1 MRIDLRQQKATTES
15 NLTAMNGGFEVLKVC
30 VEQRMNS
37 CCGEKESKVAALK
50 RFSIALALVAF
61 AFSSIPSAQAQVG
74 FPVQPLGRIVC
85 TYSAVPNQV
94 RSEGLAE
101 RTGDVRLDCTNDG
114 VFNPDSPFNQIQQ
127 YVLANIT
134 VQLNTAVTNMLDVGG
149 DGGNVT
155 DAVLVIN
162 DNNNIRPVAG
172 SYFPIPLWPFP
183 PPGEIQCTNLELHPG
198 LPHVVDPR
206 YPCPQKG
213 ALSGSN
219 SLTWDGVHFPVPGA
233 PNLPAYALPD
243 DIDDDGVPDC
253 LSSSLFE
260 EIDDEDE
267 YADICFQQTTTIR
280 ITNIRANAAAVGA
293 GGAIFANLTI
303 FSFAGI
309 SVTPS
314 NQQTV
319 ANVFQG
325 LTVDFGDGVTG
336 LQCEEYEDDTYIVL
350 EEGFAGAFKT
360 LGGPTY
366 AQADAGAENGYPVC
380 DFDIPVEP
388 PPDGPFP
395 SPPFQI
401 FGGGCHD
408 PQSNA
413 GTGGG
418 ATQATRFL
426 IRFFGIPAGIEIK
439 VFDAVEGDGSD
450 SEPLEE
456 DCPVEGSGGDRYLCV
471 ERVAGAD
478 EDGAGGAAAGGG
490 GDYEVGLDS
499 DGNGYVVYE
508 LKNGDPFRPQSIY
521 IPIGIWW
528 EPDTGEDEPAIGSGQ
543 INATFAP
550 LSDEGEAGNFPKPRF
565 IDTGG
570 DPETFVTVVRCST
583 TLLFPFVTGRFGF
596 DTGFSI
602 SNTSMDWK
610 GTEPQRGR
618 CMIHYIGDTGGVDDS
633 MPDDDL
639 SSIIDGGEQAT
650 WTLSMGNPAWE
661 LNGAPDFQGFVVA
674 MCEFQY
680 AHGYAFIT
688 DATSGVPNF
697 AQGYLALVMQFDSD
711 GDRQIN
717 CYSRCRSEGL
727 NQ

>member
-1 MRIDLRQQKATTES
+1 
-15 NLTAMNGGFEVLKVC
+15 MNGGFEVLKMC

-37 CCGEKESKVAALK
+37 CCGEKESKMAALK

-61 AFSSIPSAQAQVG
+61 AFSSIPSAQAQFG

-85 TYSAVPNQV
+85 VYSAVPNQV

-101 RTGDVRLDCTNDG
+101 RTGDVRLDCNNDG

-155 DAVLVIN
+155 DSVLIVN
-162 DNNNIRPVAG
+162 DNNHFAPIDESVTPWDGGCENAYLGGG
-172 SYFPIPLWPFP
+172 SY
-183 PPGEIQCTNLELHPG
+183 
-198 LPHVVDPR
+198 LPDGR

-213 ALSGSN
+213 RLQGSN
-219 SLTWDGVHFPVPGA
+219 ALTWNGVQFPVPGA
-233 PNLPAYALPD
+233 PNDPSDLPD
-243 DIDDDGVPDC
+243 PDGDGIPICDDIFDQD
-253 LSSSLFE
+253 SSDS
-260 EIDDEDE
+260 
-267 YADICFQQTTTIR
+267 CFNISTTIR
-280 ITNIRANAAAVGA
+280 VTNIRANAAAVGA

-325 LTVDFGDGVTG
+325 LTVDYGSGVSG
-336 LQCEEYEDDTYIVL
+336 LQCEGFEDETYIEL
-350 EEGFAGAFKT
+350 EEGFAGSFKT
-360 LGGPTY
+360 LGSPTFVNGDF
-366 AQADAGAENGYPVC
+366 AAENGYPVC
-380 DFDIPVEP
+380 E
-388 PPDGPFP
+388 DGG
-395 SPPFQI
+395 I
-401 FGGGCHD
+401 EGCGT

-426 IRFFGIPAGIEIK
+426 VRFFGIPAGIELY
-439 VFDAVEGDGSD
+439 VADAVEGDGSD
-450 SEPLEE
+450 SG
-456 DCPVEGSGGDRYLCV
+456 DIGGDCYVAEPWENRDLCV
-471 ERVAGAD
+471 ERVVGANA
-478 EDGAGGAAAGGG
+478 DGEGGASEGGG
-490 GDYEVGLDS
+490 DDYEVGLDS

-508 LKNGDPFRPQSIY
+508 LKNGDPFRPQSIR
-521 IPIGIWW
+521 IPVFIEW
-528 EPDTGEDEPAIGSGQ
+528 EPGTGDDEPGIGSGQ
-543 INATFAP
+543 FNATFGP

-565 IDTGG
+565 IDTGE
-570 DPETFVTVVRCST
+570 DPVTFVSTVRCST

-596 DTGFSI
+596 DTGFAI

-618 CMIHYIGDTGGVDDS
+618 CMIHYIGDTGGVADS
-633 MPDDDL
+633 MPDDDT
-639 SSIIDGGEQAT
+639 SSIIEGGEQAT
-650 WTLSMGNPAWE
+650 WTLSMGNPAWD

-688 DATSGVPNF
+688 DATSAIPNF

-717 CYSRCRSEGL
+717 CFHSRCRSEGL

>member
-1 MRIDLRQQKATTES
+1 M
-15 NLTAMNGGFEVLKVC
+15 
-30 VEQRMNS
+30 
-37 CCGEKESKVAALK
+37 AALK

-61 AFSSIPSAQAQVG
+61 AFSSIPSAQASHG

-85 TYSAVPNQV
+85 SYSAVPNQV

-101 RTGDVRLDCTNDG
+101 RTGDARLDCTNDG
-114 VFNPDSPFNQIQQ
+114 VYNPELPWINDIQQ

-149 DGGNVT
+149 DGGNDGNVT
-155 DAVLVIN
+155 DSVLVIN
-162 DNNNIRPVAG
+162 DNNH
-172 SYFPIPLWPFP
+172 FDPIDESVTPWD
-183 PPGEIQCTNLELHPG
+183 GGCTYIEDAFGVPDG
-198 LPHVVDPR
+198 R

-213 ALSGSN
+213 RLQASN
-219 SLTWDGVHFPVPGA
+219 ALTWSGVQFPVPGA
-233 PNLPAYALPD
+233 PNDPEDLPEVDKDGLPICD
-243 DIDDDGVPDC
+243 DFFNQD
-253 LSSSLFE
+253 S
-260 EIDDEDE
+260 EDS
-267 YADICFQQTTTIR
+267 CFNTVTTLR

-293 GGAIFANLTI
+293 GGEIVANLTI

-336 LQCEEYEDDTYIVL
+336 LQCEEMDDATYIVL
-350 EEGFAGAFKT
+350 EEGFAGSFKT
-360 LGGPTY
+360 LGAPTFLQGDF
-366 AQADAGAENGYPVC
+366 AAENGYPVC
-380 DFDIPVEP
+380 DE
-388 PPDGPFP
+388 
-395 SPPFQI
+395 
-401 FGGGCHD
+401 GGLFFAICTD

-426 IRFFGIPAGIEIK
+426 IRFFGIPAGVEIL
-439 VFDAVEGDGSD
+439 VDNAVEGDGSD
-450 SEPLEE
+450 SGWVS
-456 DCPVEGSGGDRYLCV
+456 DCPVEDSGGDRYLCV
-471 ERVAGAD
+471 ERVVGAD
-478 EDGAGGAAAGGG
+478 ADGAGGVSVGG
-490 GDYEVGLDS
+490 GDNYEVGLDS
-499 DGNGYVVYE
+499 DGNGSVVYE
-508 LKNGDPFRPQSIY
+508 IKNGDPFRPQSIR
-521 IPIGIWW
+521 IPVYTYW
-528 EPDTGEDEPAIGSGQ
+528 EPNTGDDEPGIGSGQ
-543 INATFAP
+543 FNATFAP

-570 DPETFVTVVRCST
+570 DPNTFVTVVRCST

-596 DTGFSI
+596 DTGFAI

-618 CMIHYIGDTGGVDDS
+618 CMIHYIGDTGGVADS

-688 DATSGVPNF
+688 DASSAIPNF
-697 AQGYLALVMQFDSD
+697 AQGYLALVMQFDAD

-717 CYSRCRSEGL
+717 CFHSRCRSEGL

>member
-1 MRIDLRQQKATTES
+1 M
-15 NLTAMNGGFEVLKVC
+15 
-30 VEQRMNS
+30 
-37 CCGEKESKVAALK
+37 AALK

-61 AFSSIPSAQAQVG
+61 AFSSIPSAQAQFD

-101 RTGDVRLDCTNDG
+101 RTGDARLDCTNDG
-114 VFNPDSPFNQIQQ
+114 VYNPGLPELNNIQQ

-155 DAVLVIN
+155 DSVLIVN
-162 DNNNIRPVAG
+162 DNNHWDPIDASITPDDGGCDYYGAPFG
-172 SYFPIPLWPFP
+172 SIP
-183 PPGEIQCTNLELHPG
+183 
-198 LPHVVDPR
+198 DMR

-213 ALSGSN
+213 RLQGPNA
-219 SLTWDGVHFPVPGA
+219 LTWNGVQFPVPGA
-233 PNLPAYALPD
+233 PNYFSDLPD
-243 DIDDDGVPDC
+243 PDGDGIPICEDI
-253 LSSSLFE
+253 FNQ
-260 EIDDEDE
+260 DDENS
-267 YADICFQQTTTIR
+267 CFNVVTTIR
-280 ITNIRANAAAVGA
+280 ITNMRANAAAVGA

-325 LTVDFGDGVTG
+325 LNVAPENGNAGNGDYLVFGEDVSG
-336 LQCEEYEDDTYIVL
+336 LQCEEFHDHTYIEL
-350 EEGFAGAFKT
+350 EEGFAGSFKT
-360 LGGPTY
+360 LGAPTFVQGDF
-366 AQADAGAENGYPVC
+366 AAENGYPVC
-380 DFDIPVEP
+380 EDWDEFD
-388 PPDGPFP
+388 
-395 SPPFQI
+395 
-401 FGGGCHD
+401 CD

-426 IRFFGIPAGIEIK
+426 IRFFGIPAGVEIW
-439 VFDAVEGDGSD
+439 VWDMVEGDGSD
-450 SEPLEE
+450 SDWIDY
-456 DCPVEGSGGDRYLCV
+456 DCPVEPAWLDQDLCV

-478 EDGAGGAAAGGG
+478 EDGAGGAAVGSTSY
-490 GDYEVGLDS
+490 DEYEVGLDS

-508 LKNGDPFRPQSIY
+508 LKNGDPFRSQLIE
-521 IPIGIWW
+521 IPIYVEW
-528 EPDTGEDEPAIGSGQ
+528 EPDTGADEPAIGSGQ
-543 INATFAP
+543 FNATFAP

-570 DPETFVTVVRCST
+570 DPVTFVTVVRCST

-596 DTGFSI
+596 DTGFAI

-610 GTEPQRGR
+610 GTEPQRGS
-618 CMIHYIGDTGGVDDS
+618 CMIHYIGSTGDTGV
-633 MPDDDL
+633 MPDDDV
-639 SSIIDGGEQAT
+639 SSIIEGGEQAT
-650 WTLSMGNPAWE
+650 WTLSMGNPAWD

-688 DATSGVPNF
+688 DASSAIPNF
-697 AQGYLALVMQFDSD
+697 AQGYLALVMQFDSGGDRIINCHD
-711 GDRQIN
+711 GD
-717 CYSRCRSEGL
+717 CGSEAL

>member
-1 MRIDLRQQKATTES
+1 M
-15 NLTAMNGGFEVLKVC
+15 
-30 VEQRMNS
+30 
-37 CCGEKESKVAALK
+37 AALK
-50 RFSIALALVAF
+50 RFSVALALVAF
-61 AFSSIPSAQAQVG
+61 AFSSIPSAQAQFG

-85 TYSAVPNQV
+85 VYSAVPNQV

-101 RTGDVRLDCTNDG
+101 RTGDVRLDCNNDG

-134 VQLNTAVTNMLDVGG
+134 VQLNTAVTNMLNVGG

-155 DAVLVIN
+155 DSVLIVN
-162 DNNNIRPVAG
+162 DNNHFRPIDESLTPWDG
-172 SYFPIPLWPFP
+172 GCDYIPEFLD
-183 PPGEIQCTNLELHPG
+183 G
-198 LPHVVDPR
+198 R

-213 ALSGSN
+213 RLQGPNA
-219 SLTWDGVHFPVPGA
+219 LTWNGVQFPVPGA
-233 PNLPAYALPD
+233 PNDVSDLPD
-243 DIDDDGVPDC
+243 PDGDGIPICLDIFDQD
-253 LSSSLFE
+253 SSDS
-260 EIDDEDE
+260 
-267 YADICFQQTTTIR
+267 CFNISTTIR

-325 LTVDFGDGVTG
+325 LTVDFEGDVTG
-336 LQCEEYEDDTYIVL
+336 LQCEEFNDDVCSGNCGDHMHLWL
-350 EEGFAGAFKT
+350 EEGFAGSFKT
-360 LGGPTY
+360 LGGPTFIQGDF
-366 AQADAGAENGYPVC
+366 AAENGYPVC
-380 DFDIPVEP
+380 E
-388 PPDGPFP
+388 DGTF
-395 SPPFQI
+395 FN
-401 FGGGCHD
+401 CD

-426 IRFFGIPAGIEIK
+426 IRFFGIPAGVELY
-439 VFDAVEGDGSD
+439 VRDAVESDGSNSYSID
-450 SEPLEE
+450 Y
-456 DCPVEGSGGDRYLCV
+456 DCPVEPSFLDQNLCV

-478 EDGAGGAAAGGG
+478 ENGEGGAAVGGSDD
-490 GDYEVGLDS
+490 DYEVDLDS

-508 LKNGDPFRPQSIY
+508 LKNGDPFRPQSIKIHIY
-521 IPIGIWW
+521 VEW
-528 EPDTGEDEPAIGSGQ
+528 EPDTGADEPAIGSGQ
-543 INATFAP
+543 MNATFAP

-570 DPETFVTVVRCST
+570 DPVTFVTVVRCST

-602 SNTSMDWK
+602 SNTSLDWK
-610 GTEPQRGR
+610 GTTPQRGR

-639 SSIIDGGEQAT
+639 SSIIEGGEQAT

-688 DATSGVPNF
+688 DASSAIPNF
-697 AQGYLALVMQFDSD
+697 AQGYLALVMQFDAD
-711 GDRQIN
+711 GDRLIN
-717 CYSRCRSEGL
+717 CHDDDYGKRDEDEGCRSEGL

>member
-1 MRIDLRQQKATTES
+1 M
-15 NLTAMNGGFEVLKVC
+15 
-30 VEQRMNS
+30 
-37 CCGEKESKVAALK
+37 AALK

-61 AFSSIPSAQAQVG
+61 AFSSIPSAHAQFD

-85 TYSAVPNQV
+85 VYSAVPNQV

-114 VFNPDSPFNQIQQ
+114 VYNPDSPFNQIQQ

-134 VQLNTAVTNMLDVGG
+134 VQLNTAVTNMLNVGG

-155 DAVLVIN
+155 DSVLIVN
-162 DNNNIRPVAG
+162 DNNH
-172 SYFPIPLWPFP
+172 FTPIDESVTPWDD
-183 PPGEIQCTNLELHPG
+183 GCDYVDVGGGTY
-198 LPHVVDPR
+198 LPDGR

-213 ALSGSN
+213 RLQGPNA
-219 SLTWDGVHFPVPGA
+219 LTWNGVQFPVPGA
-233 PNLPAYALPD
+233 PNDMNNLPPTD
-243 DIDDDGVPDC
+243 GTGTPICEDI
-253 LSSSLFE
+253 FNQ
-260 EIDDEDE
+260 DDENS
-267 YADICFQQTTTIR
+267 CFNVVTTIR

-325 LTVDFGDGVTG
+325 LNVAPENGNAGNGDYLVFGEDVSG
-336 LQCEEYEDDTYIVL
+336 LQCEEFHETIWL
-350 EEGFAGAFKT
+350 ELQEGFAGSFKT
-360 LGGPTY
+360 LGGPTFIQGDF
-366 AQADAGAENGYPVC
+366 AAENGYPVC
-380 DFDIPVEP
+380 SDWYEDV
-388 PPDGPFP
+388 D
-395 SPPFQI
+395 
-401 FGGGCHD
+401 CH

-418 ATQATRFL
+418 ATQATRF
-426 IRFFGIPAGIEIK
+426 IVRFLGIPAGIEID
-439 VFDAVEGDGSD
+439 VVDAWEGDGSD
-450 SEPLEE
+450 SMYPGG
-456 DCPVEGSGGDRYLCV
+456 DCPVEPAWLDRDLCV
-471 ERVAGAD
+471 ERVSGAD
-478 EDGAGGAAAGGG
+478 ENGEGGAAVGGG

-508 LKNGDPFRPQSIY
+508 LKNGDPFRPQSIQ
-521 IPIGIWW
+521 IPIYIYWD
-528 EPDTGEDEPAIGSGQ
+528 PDTGADEPAIGSGQ
-543 INATFAP
+543 MNATFAP

-570 DPETFVTVVRCST
+570 DPVTFVTVVRCST

-618 CMIHYIGDTGGVDDS
+618 CMIHYIGGTGDTDV
-633 MPDDDL
+633 MPDDDT
-639 SSIIDGGEQAT
+639 SSIIEGGEQAT
-650 WTLSMGNPAWE
+650 WTLSMGNPAWD

-688 DATSGVPNF
+688 DASSGVPNF

-717 CYSRCRSEGL
+717 CFHSRCRSEGL

>member
-1 MRIDLRQQKATTES
+1 M
-15 NLTAMNGGFEVLKVC
+15 
-30 VEQRMNS
+30 
-37 CCGEKESKVAALK
+37 AALK

-61 AFSSIPSAQAQVG
+61 AFSSIPVAQAQFG

-101 RTGDVRLDCTNDG
+101 RTGDARLDCTNDG
-114 VFNPDSPFNQIQQ
+114 VYNPGLPELNNIQQ

-155 DAVLVIN
+155 DSVLIV
-162 DNNNIRPVAG
+162 NNNNHYAPIEDSILPPDG
-172 SYFPIPLWPFP
+172 GCSYTDGPYGFP
-183 PPGEIQCTNLELHPG
+183 
-198 LPHVVDPR
+198 DMR

-213 ALSGSN
+213 RLQGPNA
-219 SLTWDGVHFPVPGA
+219 LTWNGVQFPVPGA
-233 PNLPAYALPD
+233 PNFPFDLPD
-243 DIDDDGVPDC
+243 PDFDGIPICEDI
-253 LSSSLFE
+253 FNQYE
-260 EIDDEDE
+260 ENS
-267 YADICFQQTTTIR
+267 CFNVVTTIR

-325 LTVDFGDGVTG
+325 LNVDYGDGVSG
-336 LQCEEYEDDTYIVL
+336 LQCEGFHHETYIEL
-350 EEGFAGAFKT
+350 EEGFAGSFKT
-360 LGGPTY
+360 LGAPTFLQGDF
-366 AQADAGAENGYPVC
+366 AAENGYPVC
-380 DFDIPVEP
+380 EE
-388 PPDGPFP
+388 
-395 SPPFQI
+395 
-401 FGGGCHD
+401 GGFLNICTD

-426 IRFFGIPAGIEIK
+426 IRFFGIPAGVEIW
-439 VFDAVEGDGSD
+439 VDNAVEGEGEYSSD
-450 SEPLEE
+450 IDY
-456 DCPVEGSGGDRYLCV
+456 DCPVEPAWLDQDLCV

-478 EDGAGGAAAGGG
+478 EDGAGGAAVGSTSYD
-490 GDYEVGLDS
+490 DYEVGLDS

-508 LKNGDPFRPQSIY
+508 LKNGDPFRSQLIE
-521 IPIGIWW
+521 IPISVYW
-528 EPDTGEDEPAIGSGQ
+528 ESDTGADEPGIGSGQ
-543 INATFAP
+543 LNATFAP

-570 DPETFVTVVRCST
+570 DPETLITVVRCAT

-639 SSIIDGGEQAT
+639 SSIIEGGEQAT

-688 DATSGVPNF
+688 DASSGVPNF

-711 GDRQIN
+711 GDRIIN
-717 CYSRCRSEGL
+717 CHDGDCGSEAL